1 MANDR
6 ARWETEGVNV
16 NNDHSRSR
24 MAAMV
29 ATLVAGAA
37 LAWPAAA
44 VADAQMC
51 PRVDGNQM
59 CHFEASGP
67 FSNVDVVFPANYPDQ
82 QAMTGYFSKVVDDYT
97 NARGPLSNLTSPT
110 ALDVTS
116 DRYSSGPPQSGTQS
130 VVAKIYQNLG
140 GAHPSTWYKSFNYN
154 LANHTPITFD
164 ALFRP
169 GTQPLQAILPI
180 VQKTLTDRYG
190 SAVSIPADAGLEPAN
205 YQSFAIA
212 NDAIVFFFDQ
222 NGLQPALEATG
233 VSVPRSA
240 IAPMISPGIA

>member
-1 MANDR
+1 
-6 ARWETEGVNV
+6 VH
-16 NNDHSRSR
+16 NDHNRSIGSAR
-24 MAAMV
+24 IVAMA

-44 VADAQMC
+44 SADAQMC

-67 FSNVDVVFPANYPDQ
+67 SSDIDMVFPANYPDE
-82 QAMTGYFSKVVDDYT
+82 QAITGYLRKVADDYT
-97 NARGPLSNLTSPT
+97 NALGTLGNSTSPT

-140 GAHPSTWYKSFNYN
+140 GAHPSIWYKSFNYN
-154 LANHTPITFD
+154 VANHTPITFD

-169 GTQPLQAILPI
+169 GSQPLQAILPI

-190 SAVSIPADAGLEPAN
+190 SAVSIPADTGLDPAN
-205 YQSFAIA
+205 YQSFAIT

-222 NGLQPALEATG
+222 NALQPALEATQ

-240 IAPMISPGIA
+240 IASMISPGIG